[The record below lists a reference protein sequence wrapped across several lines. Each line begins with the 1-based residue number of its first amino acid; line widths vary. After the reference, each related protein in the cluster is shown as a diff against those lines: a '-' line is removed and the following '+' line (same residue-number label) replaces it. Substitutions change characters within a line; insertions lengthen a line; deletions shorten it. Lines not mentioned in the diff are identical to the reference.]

1 MQTTINL
8 ILKKGGKKMFKK
20 IEEEKLKE
28 FTESADQKKN
38 VLPKKKRFN
47 KALQVYLTE
56 EERKKVVEYARE
68 QGLSASALIRLLLRE
83 KGII

>member
-1 MQTTINL
+1 
-8 ILKKGGKKMFKK
+8 MFKK